1 MINENS
7 VRENPVVN
15 LLYEGIAS
23 TKVLE
28 VRKIKKVIGDVY
40 VSIAEDGIEN
50 WIFREIKN
58 VKVVLV
64 HFEKNVHSVCNQK
77 VV

>member
-50 WIFREIKN
+50 
-58 VKVVLV
+58 
-64 HFEKNVHSVCNQK
+64 
-77 VV
+77 